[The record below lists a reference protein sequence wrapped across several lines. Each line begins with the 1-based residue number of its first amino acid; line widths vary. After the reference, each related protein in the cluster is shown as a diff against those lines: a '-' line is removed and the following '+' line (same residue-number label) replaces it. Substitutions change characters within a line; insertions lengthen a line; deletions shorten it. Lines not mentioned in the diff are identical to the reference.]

1 MKKQLAA
8 VVLALALV
16 TGATVYVATPT
27 QPDRYIIHTVS
38 YGETLEGIVRDANQ
52 GTDVDYSIRDAIS
65 ISVEKS
71 KGLDGGATSR
81 NIKVGDKVAVPV
93 YR

>member
-1 MKKQLAA
+1 MKKNLLTILLAA
-8 VVLALALV
+8 TVFAG
-16 TGATVYVATPT
+16 TIVYVATPQ
-27 QPDRYIIHTVS
+27 QPERYIIHTVS

>member
-27 QPDRYIIHTVS
+27 QPDRYIIYTVS
-38 YGETLEGIVRDANQ
+38 YGESIESIVRDANQ

>member
-1 MKKQLAA
+1 MKKNLFKILLA
-8 VVLALALV
+8 VVLAGGV
-16 TGATVYVATPT
+16 TIYVTTPE
-27 QPDRYIIHTVS
+27 QPVRYQLHIVS
-38 YGETLEGIVRDANQ
+38 YGETLEGIVRDTNQ
-52 GTDVDYSIRDAIS
+52 ETDVDYSIRDAIS

-71 KGLDGGATSR
+71 KGLDGGITSR

>member
-1 MKKQLAA
+1 MKNNLVKILLA
-8 VVLALALV
+8 VVLAGGV
-16 TGATVYVATPT
+16 TIYVATPE
-27 QPDRYIIHTVS
+27 QPVRYQLHIVS

-52 GTDVDYSIRDAIS
+52 ETDVDYSIRDAIS

-71 KGLDGGATSR
+71 KVLDGGATSR

>member
-1 MKKQLAA
+1 MKKQIITAIVTA
-8 VVLALALV
+8 TVVL
-16 TGATVYVATPT
+16 GATMYVATPE
-27 QPDRYIIHTVS
+27 QPVRYQLHIVS

-52 GTDVDYSIRDAIS
+52 ETDVDYSIRDAIS

-71 KGLDGGATSR
+71 KVLDGGATSR

>member
-1 MKKQLAA
+1 MKKNLAKI
-8 VVLALALV
+8 LLV
-16 TGATVYVATPT
+16 ATVFAGTTVYVATPQ
-27 QPDRYIIHTVS
+27 QPERYIIHTVS
-38 YGETLEGIVRDANQ
+38 YGETLEGIVRNANQ

-71 KGLDGGATSR
+71 KCLDIGATSR
-81 NIKVGDKVAVPV
+81 NIKVGDKVAVPI

>member
-1 MKKQLAA
+1 MKKQIITILT
-8 VVLALALV
+8 ALSLGI
-16 TGATVYVATPT
+16 GATIYVATPE
-27 QPDRYIIHTVS
+27 QPEQYVIHTVQ
-38 YGETLEGIVRDANQ
+38 YGETMEGIVRDANQ